1 MSTLVRRW
9 GATMMDNYGTPP
21 LALVSGAGAVV
32 VDETGREYVDL
43 LGGIAVNALGH
54 AHPAVVAAVSKQ
66 VATLG
71 HVSNL
76 FVAEPPV
83 ALAELLLALAGRP
96 GRVFLANSGAEANE
110 AAFKLSRLTGRRHVV
125 ATQGGFHGRTMGAL
139 ALTGQPAKA
148 DPFRPLPGD
157 VTHVPYGDVDAL
169 AEAVTDATAM
179 VIVEPIQ
186 GENGVVV
193 PPPGYLT
200 AARRITAA
208 HGTLLVLDEVQTGVG
223 RTGHWFAHQAEGV
236 EPDVVTLAKGLG
248 GGLPL
253 GACLAFGP
261 AADLLT
267 PGSHGTTFGGNPVSC
282 AAALAVIATIANE
295 GLLDHVTRIG
305 ARLRRGVEALGHPLV
320 REVRGTGLLLGVV
333 LDRPVAGAVSTALR
347 EAGFLVNPVQPG
359 VLRLAPPLIL
369 TAAQADAFLAAL
381 PAALDAAP
389 ADTTVPA
396 GATATLPGEAARP
409 AEATATVPA
418 EAATVSAPTPVS
430 RTEAPA

>member
-1 MSTLVRRW
+1 MSTLVQRW
-9 GATMMDNYGTPP
+9 NATMMDNYGTPP
-21 LALVSGAGAVV
+21 LALVSGSGAVV
-32 VDETGREYVDL
+32 VDEAGREYVDL

-96 GRVFLANSGAEANE
+96 GRVFFANSGAEANE

-125 ATQGGFHGRTMGAL
+125 ATRGGFHGRTMGAL

-157 VTHVPYGDVDAL
+157 VTHVPFGDADAL
-169 AEAVTDATAM
+169 AEAVTDDTAM
-179 VIVEPIQ
+179 LIIEPIQ

-193 PPPGYLT
+193 PPPGYLA

-208 HGTLLVLDEVQTGVG
+208 HGALLVLDEVQTGVG

-236 EPDVVTLAKGLG
+236 EPDVITLAKGLG

-253 GACLAFGP
+253 GACLAFGR

-267 PGSHGTTFGGNPVSC
+267 PGSHGTTFGGNPISC
-282 AAALAVIATIANE
+282 AAALAVVSTIAHE
-295 GLLDHVTRIG
+295 GLLDHVKRVG
-305 ARLRRGVEALGHPLV
+305 ERLRRGVEALGHPLV
-320 REVRGTGLLLGVV
+320 REVRGAGLLLGIV
-333 LDRPVAGAVSTALR
+333 LDQPVSAAAAAALR
-347 EAGFLVNPVQPG
+347 EAGFLVNPVQPD
-359 VLRLAPPLIL
+359 VVRLAPPLIL
-369 TAAQADAFLAAL
+369 TVAQADAFVAAL
-381 PAALDAAP
+381 PAALSAAAPPCSTDAA
-389 ADTTVPA
+389 
-396 GATATLPGEAARP
+396 ATADDAASD
-409 AEATATVPA
+409 AT
-418 EAATVSAPTPVS
+418 TP
-430 RTEAPA
+430 TEAPA